1 MTDRFLFIPADC
13 SLPTQ
18 WITQNDGETVN
29 SMIHRYIDCDL
40 FEIVP
45 LPISNLI
52 LIVDECGKLKSHD
65 VNQLA
70 SKLYPGTPY
79 GDYIAG
85 DVIIGRIGLV
95 QTDVIDGESFFEHDI
110 LPLRPHE
117 EDVFVKLG
125 WIQKEDP

>member
-1 MTDRFLFIPADC
+1 MSHKFLFIPADC
-13 SLPTQ
+13 ARSCE
-18 WITQNDGETVN
+18 WITQNDGERVN
-29 SMIHRYIDCDL
+29 GMIHRYINCDL
-40 FEIVP
+40 FEIVHF
-45 LPISNLI
+45 PIGNLI
-52 LIVDECGKLKSHD
+52 LIVDECGKLKPHD

-95 QTDVIDGESFFEHDI
+95 QTDIIDGNPFLEPYI

-117 EDVFVKLG
+117 QEFFVKLG
-125 WIQKEDP
+125 WIKKEDP